1 MDQGAVIDEILI
13 FLKWNGFY
21 QKSRF
26 AIFLMS
32 LVVYGLHSI
41 SVVFIGKSVEH
52 KCRELQSLN
61 KTIDDVIYD
70 LTLNAS
76 NVPYNVSYG
85 QCHIDIVNGSD
96 VIFTSSCRYGY
107 EFDVS
112 SSQSSFVS
120 QSSALL
126 AYIQMIELMP
136 TNHRAL
142 VEKLNSFLW
151 TLTMLVLCLIAYLT
165 RTLYWNYTQLIL
177 SGFSI
182 YVLFQWWITD
192 ESIRWLFAAKKYKQ
206 VEVLIYKI
214 ARINKV
220 DPQKALDVME
230 NNGYFSSELVELIE
244 TSENN
249 ITIPETDKEINKH
262 ADRQLLVFIK
272 NRTLLRV
279 TLITSFIWF
288 VDSLAYEGLIMISP
302 DLHDD
307 FYLGFVLG
315 CVTEFPATI
324 FFCALINRI
333 GRKKCIG
340 IFHIVAGVSLVTST
354 VLLSTPLAALI
365 PGHYWFSLVF
375 SLLGRLALSTG
386 FSSTLIYIPE
396 LFPTSVRNTGYAIS
410 SMGAYISTTISP
422 YTRTVSRHVPWAP
435 PIVFGVLCIIV
446 PLVTMFLPETQGR
459 ELAQTVDDLDK
470 GMQRKQPQTGQKP

>member
-32 LVVYGLHSI
+32 LVVYGLHSV

-61 KTIDDVIYD
+61 KTTDDVIYD

-96 VIFTSSCRYGY
+96 VIFTSSCQYGY
-107 EFDVS
+107 EYDVS
-112 SSQSSFVS
+112 LSQSSFVS
-120 QSSALL
+120 QWDLVCEREYFSDVSQTVFVLGQVFGCLILTRFADTHGHKIPFTVTSIMCLVTSVISSFPPSFGFFLVLRFASAAFLSSSAQL
-126 AYIQMIELMP
+126 AHIQMIELMP

-206 VEVLIYKI
+206 VEVLIHKI
-214 ARINKV
+214 ARMNKV
-220 DPQKALDVME
+220 DPQKALDVMK
-230 NNGYFSSELVELIE
+230 NNGYFIKEQELIE

-249 ITIPETDKEINKH
+249 TTIPETDKEMNKH
-262 ADRQLLVFIK
+262 ADRQLSVFIK

-279 TLITSFIWF
+279 TLITSFFWF
-288 VDSLAYEGLIMISP
+288 VDSLAYDGLMMISP

-307 FYLGFVLG
+307 FYVGFVLG
-315 CVTEFPATI
+315 CVTEFPATM

-340 IFHIVAGVSLVTST
+340 IFHLVAGVSLVTST
-354 VLLSTPLAALI
+354 VLLSTPLAEKT
-365 PGHYWFSLVF
+365 YE
-375 SLLGRLALSTG
+375 STAD
-386 FSSTLIYIPE
+386 
-396 LFPTSVRNTGYAIS
+396 VD
-410 SMGAYISTTISP
+410 
-422 YTRTVSRHVPWAP
+422 VPIRFQAATP
-435 PIVFGVLCIIV
+435 V
-446 PLVTMFLPETQGR
+446 
-459 ELAQTVDDLDK
+459 K
-470 GMQRKQPQTGQKP
+470 G